1 MKKERIYKIFSHMPR
16 LQTER
21 LILRRLST
29 SDCEDVF
36 YYSRDPQVP
45 KYLLWDP
52 HPNLDY
58 TRQYLDYIAQ
68 RYRLG
73 DFYDWAL
80 ERKSDGRVIG
90 TCGFTSINFHSD
102 SAEVGYVLARDCWGQ
117 GYAAEALECVLGFG
131 FDYVGFNRIEAK
143 YMAENPASR
152 RVMEKCSMT
161 FEGVL
166 RSSMK
171 VKGKYRDIGICSIL
185 RDEHNMCKNSEKH
198 GLFANMLKKL

>member
-1 MKKERIYKIFSHMPR
+1 MPQ

-21 LILRRLST
+21 LILRRLRT
-29 SDCEDVF
+29 GDCEDV
-36 YYSRDPQVP
+36 YNYSRDPEVP

-52 HPNLDY
+52 HPNMDY

-68 RYRLG
+68 RYRMG

-90 TCGFTSINFHSD
+90 TCGFTSINFSCD

-117 GYAAEALECVLGFG
+117 GYAAEALECVLDFG
-131 FDYVGFNRIEAK
+131 FDNVGFNRIEAK
-143 YMAENPASR
+143 YMVGNPASR
-152 RVMEKCSMT
+152 RVMEKCAMT
-161 FEGVL
+161 FEGVM

-171 VKGKYRDIGICSIL
+171 IKGKYRDIGVCSIL
-185 RDEHNMCKNSEKH
+185 RDEHNMCKNSEKLS
-198 GLFANMLKKL
+198 LFANMLKKL